1 MWSSCSWPRRHH
13 LPARVLARRVFCSR
27 DQIFF
32 LDGLGTEPGAF
43 AGLSRRRAF
52 LAFEK
57 LSMSNGEFF
66 ASHRDFA
73 RVIEGNDGLTTVYR
87 FLIFSFIEVSVYES
101 REF

>member
-1 MWSSCSWPRRHH
+1 
-13 LPARVLARRVFCSR
+13 
-27 DQIFF
+27 
-32 LDGLGTEPGAF
+32 
-43 AGLSRRRAF
+43 
-52 LAFEK
+52 
-57 LSMSNGEFF
+57 MSNGEFF